1 VAAAKTPGFWK
12 SEKKGK
18 TLVLSRVADAIYW
31 ASRYVERAENVA
43 RFVEVNLNLMLETP
57 IQRRPSWRP
66 LVMTTGDHEH
76 FEQRHRD
83 ATPEAVAWFLT
94 FDPAYPNSILSS
106 LSLARDNA
114 RTVREIISREM
125 WQELNEFYLMVKHQS
140 REQFRLGEMGDF
152 FRRVKLSGIHY
163 EGVTNATLSR
173 GEAWSFAR
181 LGRLLERA
189 DKTSRILDVQYYL
202 LSQSPSELGATVDQ
216 VGWGALLNSASALQM
231 YRQHHHETSPA
242 KVARFL
248 LLNRQFPRS
257 ISYCVSEAQLSLHAI
272 TGTPI
277 KGCNHESERLLGRL
291 QANLS
296 YASIEDVMA
305 EGLHEYIDELQTA
318 LNEIGAAIQTGFFG
332 VAPPALAAHA
342 PERSAP
348 AARSEAMT
356 QSSSASTSA

>member
-1 VAAAKTPGFWK
+1 M
-12 SEKKGK
+12 
-18 TLVLSRVADAIYW
+18 LSRVADAIYW

-43 RFVEVNLNLMLETP
+43 RFIEVNLNSMLETP
-57 IQRRPSWRP
+57 IQRRLSWLP
-66 LVMTTGDHEH
+66 LVMTTGDHEI
-76 FEQRHRD
+76 FERSHRD
-83 ATPEAVAWFLT
+83 PTPEAVAWFLT
-94 FDPAYPNSILSS
+94 FDPAYSNSILSS
-106 LSLARDNA
+106 LSMARDNA

-202 LSQSPSELGATVDQ
+202 LSSGPGGAGATVDQ

-231 YRQHHHETSPA
+231 YRQHHHDTSPE

-248 LLNRQFPRS
+248 LLNRQFPRA
-257 ISYCVSEAQLSLHAI
+257 IAYCVSEAQLSLHAI

-277 KGCNHESERLLGRL
+277 KACNHESERLLGRL
-291 QANLS
+291 QANLTYS
-296 YASIEDVMA
+296 SIADVMA
-305 EGLHEYIDELQTA
+305 EGLHEYIDRLQVS
-318 LNEIGAAIQTGFFG
+318 LNGVGDAIQTGFFG
-332 VAPPALAAHA
+332 Y
-342 PERSAP
+342 AP
-348 AARSEAMT
+348 AAPVSSSQTLEAWVQT
-356 QSSSASTSA
+356 SSASTSA

>member
-1 VAAAKTPGFWK
+1 M
-12 SEKKGK
+12 
-18 TLVLSRVADAIYW
+18 LSRVADAIYW

-57 IQRRPSWRP
+57 VQRRPSWLP

-76 FEQRHRD
+76 FERRHRD

-114 RTVREIISREM
+114 RSVREIISREM

-163 EGVTNATLSR
+163 EGVTNATQSR

-189 DKTSRILDVQYYL
+189 DKTSRILDVQ
-202 LSQSPSELGATVDQ
+202 
-216 VGWGALLNSASALQM
+216 
-231 YRQHHHETSPA
+231 
-242 KVARFL
+242 
-248 LLNRQFPRS
+248 
-257 ISYCVSEAQLSLHAI
+257 
-272 TGTPI
+272 
-277 KGCNHESERLLGRL
+277 
-291 QANLS
+291 
-296 YASIEDVMA
+296 
-305 EGLHEYIDELQTA
+305 
-318 LNEIGAAIQTGFFG
+318 
-332 VAPPALAAHA
+332 
-342 PERSAP
+342 
-348 AARSEAMT
+348 
-356 QSSSASTSA
+356 

>member
-1 VAAAKTPGFWK
+1 
-12 SEKKGK
+12 
-18 TLVLSRVADAIYW
+18 
-31 ASRYVERAENVA
+31 
-43 RFVEVNLNLMLETP
+43 
-57 IQRRPSWRP
+57 
-66 LVMTTGDHEH
+66 
-76 FEQRHRD
+76 
-83 ATPEAVAWFLT
+83 
-94 FDPAYPNSILSS
+94 
-106 LSLARDNA
+106 
-114 RTVREIISREM
+114 
-125 WQELNEFYLMVKHQS
+125 
-140 REQFRLGEMGDF
+140 MGDF

-231 YRQHHHETSPA
+231 YRQHHHDTSPA
-242 KVARFL
+242 KVAKFL

-277 KGCNHESERLLGRL
+277 KSSSHESERLLGRL
-291 QANLS
+291 QANLA

-305 EGLHEYIDELQTA
+305 EGLHEYIDKLQVA
-318 LNEIGAAIQTGFFG
+318 LNEIGGAIQAGFFG
-332 VAPPALAAHA
+332 YAPVVPASAAEAVAAT
-342 PERSAP
+342 P
-348 AARSEAMT
+348 AAEGQS
-356 QSSSASTSA
+356 QSSSASASA